1 MRLLKRALG
10 LLAIPALLMACDPDE
25 GLVCTT
31 EFVYGVQVTAVDAAT
46 NAAVTDGLEG
56 TLTED
61 GYVEEMRV
69 RSNTLLGAGERAGT
83 YALEVRANGYETL
96 VDSGIVVTENEC
108 HVNPV
113 SLLAEMTVD
122 ATGGS

>member
-1 MRLLKRALG
+1 MRVLKRALV
-10 LLAIPALLMACDPDE
+10 LLAVPTLLVACDPDG

-46 NAAVTDGLEG
+46 NVPVTDGLEG
-56 TLTED
+56 TLTD
-61 GYVEEMRV
+61 GAYVEEMQV
-69 RSNTLLGAGERAGT
+69 QGNTLLGAGERAGT
-83 YALEVRANGYETL
+83 YDLEVRANGYETV